1 MKRNIVS
8 LVVLSMIFMVGCGE
22 KIDREQYI
30 VSSDIKSYK
39 VEYEFYNNSVVDSGY
54 NWYNIYVGDLLRPIK
69 DRDYKIEPDKVKEQI
84 RIVSNKME
92 EVEGI
97 DVKKVQK
104 AIDVVIK
111 DQSKNNIKD
120 KKYDDEMA
128 MSKKK
133 VPSNVKE
140 MVTILD
146 KIKNALELGLDGVF
160 DENERSELEKI
171 QKSIIEKYDRDLM
184 AH

>member
-1 MKRNIVS
+1 MKKNIVS
-8 LVVLSMIFMVGCGE
+8 IVILSSIFMVGCGE

-54 NWYNIYVGDLLRPIK
+54 NWYNIYVGDLVRPIK
-69 DRDYKIEPDKVKEQI
+69 DRDYKIEPDKVREQI
-84 RIVSNKME
+84 RIVSNKIK
-92 EVEGI
+92 EVQGI

-104 AIDVVIK
+104 AIDLVVK

-128 MSKKK
+128 TSRKK

-140 MVTILD
+140 MVTILGD
-146 KIKNALELGLDGVF
+146 IQDALELGLDGVF
-160 DENERSELEKI
+160 DENDRSELEKI
-171 QKSIIEKYDRDLM
+171 QKSIIEKYDNDLM
-184 AH
+184 VH